1 MAEQKRDLI
10 DGNAGEQHLD
20 RKSVAE
26 HVRVTALD
34 LAIWLPDVCQLE
46 QAAIA
51 SLPVGDR
58 AFRIP
63 VAAPKEVAGIRL
75 GARRNIVEGL
85 DHVGRER
92 NIDRRSRFRLVEE
105 KTVALQVVAFERD
118 GVADAQPA
126 PAHQQSHGAE
136 TSPQVLNGD
145 ESAARISV
153 DMSRVEYPL
162 EFVPGEVI
170 GGDLNDLDLA
180 QTHARILCDIAAAD
194 AGPEESDQAAL
205 FLLLGQLSVLPGVA
219 EIQERIE
226 IDLVEAVNAL
236 DPAPDE
242 ELLAEDG
249 LEF

>member
-10 DGNAGEQHLD
+10 DGNASEQHLD
-20 RKSVAE
+20 REGVAE
-26 HVRVTALD
+26 HVRVAALT
-34 LAIWLPDVCQLE
+34 LAVRAPDVCQLE

-58 AFRIP
+58 AFGIP
-63 VAAPKEVAGIRL
+63 VAAPEEVAGIRL
-75 GARRNIVEGL
+75 GARRNIVEGP
-85 DHVGRER
+85 DHVGREG
-92 NIDRRSRFRLVEE
+92 NIDRRSCFRLVEE

-118 GVADAQPA
+118 GVANAQPA

-136 TSPQVLNGD
+136 TGPQVFNGD

-153 DMSRVEYPL
+153 DIGRVEYSL

-170 GGDLNDLDLA
+170 GGDLNNLDLA
-180 QTHARILCDIAAAD
+180 QAHGGILRDVAAAD
-194 AGPEESDQAAL
+194 AGPEEPDQAAL
-205 FLLLGQLSVLPGVA
+205 LLLLGQLSVLPCVA
-219 EIQERIE
+219 EIQQRIE
-226 IDLVEAVNAL
+226 IDLVEVVNAL